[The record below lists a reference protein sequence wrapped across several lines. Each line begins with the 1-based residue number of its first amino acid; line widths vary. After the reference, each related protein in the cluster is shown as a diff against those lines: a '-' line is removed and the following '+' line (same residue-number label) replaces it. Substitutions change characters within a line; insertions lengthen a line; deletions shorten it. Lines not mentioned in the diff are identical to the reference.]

1 MAMRASVQSS
11 LPLEVSAA
19 LTGGQANVVAT
30 LDADGLP
37 TTSLMT
43 WVVARDPRRIA
54 LCVDRRSRS
63 FRNLSER
70 PVVALEILADNVV
83 CGVKGTVR
91 LVKENMDSPP
101 FPCALFVIDVQ
112 EARDHG
118 HTGTTFRGPS
128 YAFADDKQHRAGFEQ
143 RVYEELRAAE

>member
-1 MAMRASVQSS
+1 MSARPSVQRE
-11 LPLEVSAA
+11 LPPEVTAA
-19 LTGGQANVVAT
+19 VTGGQANVVAT
-30 LDADGLP
+30 LDSDGHP
-37 TTSLMT
+37 STTLMT
-43 WVVARDPRRIA
+43 WVVARDARRLA
-54 LCVDRRSRS
+54 MCVDRRSRS

-70 PVVALEILADNVV
+70 PYVAIEILADDVV
-83 CGVKGTVR
+83 CGVKGSAR
-91 LVKENMDSPP
+91 LVKETMDSPP
-101 FPCALFVIDVQ
+101 FPCALFIIDVE